1 MRHNRGQVHHEPEG
15 AEFVRAQSEHQE
27 DTLRH
32 ALRNYRNEDDHRLR
46 DGGLVQHLPCHCRV
60 YQCSDHA
67 RRFDGKKHIA
77 TVTEHATHQ
86 IKEFTR
92 RFDGKKYLITVD
104 GCAEHRHKK
113 FHGKMPGAIAD
124 EEWKLS
130 EDNDERQQTFYSQ
143 NPTNE
148 NEGPI
153 EYMNPML
160 KLDNTRRYVE
170 LYGMMLELSRTRS
183 SLDVSTGHPT

>member
-46 DGGLVQHLPCHCRV
+46 DGGLVQHLLCHCRV
-60 YQCSDHA
+60 FRRSDHA
-67 RRFDGKKHIA
+67 RRFDGKKQIA

-130 EDNDERQQTFYSQ
+130 EDNDERKQTFYSQ
-143 NPTNE
+143 NPTNVK
-148 NEGPI
+148 EGPI

-160 KLDNTRRYVE
+160 KVHNTRRYV
-170 LYGMMLELSRTRS
+170 
-183 SLDVSTGHPT
+183 